1 MKPVTVETWVWILIY
16 GGMLLFCLGLF
27 VGRGDATLG
36 GMLGVAG
43 GGLVAAGVLLI
54 YLRSRMRD

>member
-1 MKPVTVETWVWILIY
+1 MKPATVEAWVWILIY

-27 VGRGDATLG
+27 VGRGDAPLG
-36 GMLGVAG
+36 GVLGVAG
-43 GGLVAAGVLLI
+43 AGLVAAGVLLI